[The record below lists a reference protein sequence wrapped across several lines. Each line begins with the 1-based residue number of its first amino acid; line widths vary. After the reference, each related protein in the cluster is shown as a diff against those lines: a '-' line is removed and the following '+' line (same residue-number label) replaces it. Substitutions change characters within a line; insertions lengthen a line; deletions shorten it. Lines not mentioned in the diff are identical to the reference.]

1 MKPEKGDLA
10 TVMVVDDT
18 PENIDVLVG
27 ILRDDYRLKVARSGA
42 QALNVVRNR
51 PPDLILLDVM
61 MPEMDGYEVCRR
73 LKADATTR
81 HIPVIFV
88 TAKSD
93 VVDEVQGLGLGAV
106 DYISK
111 PVSPPL
117 VRARVATQLALYDT
131 SRELERRVME
141 RTAQLH
147 ETRLKII
154 QRLGRAAEYKDNETG
169 MHVIRMSHYS
179 RILGLAAGMSER
191 DAEVLMNAAPMHDI
205 GKIGIPDHILQKS
218 SQLDA
223 DEWAVMKRHTTIGA
237 EIIGTDDSE
246 LLKMAR
252 TIALTHHE
260 RWDGSGYPHGM
271 AGDEIP
277 RVGRIV
283 AIADVFAAL
292 TSRRPYKDAWSIE
305 DAVAAMRADSGTHF
319 DPHLLD
325 LFLAELDRLL
335 EIRAAFTDELNPEA
349 AVVGTPA
356 THG

>member
-260 RWDGSGYPHGM
+260 RWDGSGYPHRM